1 MGRAPRRCSSR
12 ARASCACGLASPEI
26 GGAMLL
32 SLAQWLQAYSPEFGF
47 MRVFQYI
54 TFRAVMAAMT
64 SLVIGLVFGPWV
76 IRRLTSLKIGQPI
89 RSYGIEA
96 HHAKTGTPTMGGVLI
111 LLGIGVSTLL
121 WFDWSNRFVWIVMV
135 VTIGFG

>member
-1 MGRAPRRCSSR
+1 
-12 ARASCACGLASPEI
+12 
-26 GGAMLL
+26 MLL

-76 IRRLTSLKIGQPI
+76 IRRLAVAQDRPADPLV
-89 RSYGIEA
+89 R
-96 HHAKTGTPTMGGVLI
+96 HGVAPFQERARRR
-111 LLGIGVSTLL
+111 
-121 WFDWSNRFVWIVMV
+121 WAAC
-135 VTIGFG
+135 